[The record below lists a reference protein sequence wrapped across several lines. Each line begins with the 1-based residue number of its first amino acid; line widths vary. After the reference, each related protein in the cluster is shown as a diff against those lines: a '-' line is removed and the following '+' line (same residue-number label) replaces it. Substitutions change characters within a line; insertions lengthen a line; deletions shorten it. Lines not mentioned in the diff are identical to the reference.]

1 MVCDAI
7 LLKNWRI
14 SVAMAKDSEK
24 TLLDG
29 ADRLQRIAFWYWE
42 YMRRNPLYQRYC
54 AVIEAYNDYFKD
66 IGIYEFMQTREF
78 LDEMAEYV
86 STHDDEEDLKYTPF
100 RRRVEKSHGE
110 YASLKIFK
118 YGFLSCGFEN
128 NFGRIYKHCLDGLDS
143 DEALGCLLH
152 DNDVEFSTKN
162 PADLSALLKLN
173 GEWLLTV
180 DEMTP
185 DTFSFDFQR
194 TGNIKISPQGVA
206 KAPSKVG
213 LEVQAL
219 NMINKAV
226 ENLFK
231 KQNIEG
237 ETLQA
242 VYKLCLEGKHIN
254 SSDVMRLAMVW
265 LWDKAHETSES
276 TPASFDDVYP
286 LLKAK
291 VEASGKTD
299 GAWEQIMTRRKRI
312 MGYYEM
318 TDFCIKNR
326 VIMSLNQ

>member
-1 MVCDAI
+1 
-7 LLKNWRI
+7 
-14 SVAMAKDSEK
+14 MAKDSTK

-29 ADRLQRIAFWYWE
+29 SDRLQRIAFWYWE

-54 AVIEAYNDYFKD
+54 AVIETYNDYFKD

-110 YASLKIFK
+110 YASLKVFK

-143 DEALGCLLH
+143 DEALGYLLR
-152 DNDVEFSTKN
+152 DNDVEFLTKN

-194 TGNIKISPQGVA
+194 TGNIKISPQGVT
-206 KAPSKVG
+206 KSPSKVG

-226 ENLFK
+226 ESLFK